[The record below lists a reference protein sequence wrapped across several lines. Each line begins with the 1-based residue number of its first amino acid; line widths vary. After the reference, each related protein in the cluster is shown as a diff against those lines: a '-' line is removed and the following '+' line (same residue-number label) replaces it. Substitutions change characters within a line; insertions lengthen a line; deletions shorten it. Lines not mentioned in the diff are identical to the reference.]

1 MDGSLRFNDIFTRT
15 HKKVHVAMANSNL
28 PFGILLDE
36 LKVPRSTAH
45 SPLFQVLMNY
55 RLGALEQDKLGNC
68 ELTDMKGTIPGTP
81 YDMTLL
87 ATETLAG
94 TSILQFGGQQYLYSN
109 DDTHQLLQAYAHLL
123 NVVSQDPSFKINE
136 YSVFSPEM
144 TNDCLRYAHG
154 DVLLEFASSDT
165 LPAYILQHFKHDF
178 DKIAV
183 KDGYGQILSYGDL
196 RKMVPTLITKLEA
209 AGIRSSTH
217 VALLCEPSADAVCAM
232 LAICHCGATCIPLDL
247 SNQ

>member
-1 MDGSLRFNDIFTRT
+1 
-15 HKKVHVAMANSNL
+15 
-28 PFGILLDE
+28 
-36 LKVPRSTAH
+36 
-45 SPLFQVLMNY
+45 MNY

-87 ATETLAG
+87 VTETSAG
-94 TSILQFGGQQYLYSN
+94 TSILQFGVQQYLYSN

-123 NVVSQDPSFKINE
+123 NVVSQDPSFNINE

-154 DVLLEFASSDT
+154 DVSLEFASPDT

-196 RKMVPTLITKLEA
+196 GKMVHTLTTKLEA

-232 LAICHCGATCIPLDL
+232 LAIWHCGATCIPLDL
-247 SNQ
+247 SNPVARLEAALNECRSVVTIFHQASHEIFAKLSGQQATGIGIEIHQIADHPV